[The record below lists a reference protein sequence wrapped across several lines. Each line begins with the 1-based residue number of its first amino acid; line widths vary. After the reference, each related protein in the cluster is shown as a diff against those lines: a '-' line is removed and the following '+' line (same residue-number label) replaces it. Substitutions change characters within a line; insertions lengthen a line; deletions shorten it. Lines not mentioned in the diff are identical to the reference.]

1 MNLRASARPA
11 TLVLALALSGGG
23 AFAQAGSCER
33 YQAELAALNRTG
45 ANARMVEMAARRQ
58 QEDLARLTS
67 YYRSIGCDQASFFF
81 QPAAE
86 CGAIAQRIRSV
97 QASYAA
103 VAGQAVADP
112 AAIDARRRQLKA
124 AVAKACD
131 GFADGAIVPLSG
143 ETRLVC
149 VRACDGYFFPLESR
163 PERGTSAES
172 LCRALCPN
180 AETAV
185 FRAPK
190 EGGIEGAVSTGGKPY
205 MQLANALR
213 YQKAYDP
220 SCSCR
225 KPGESWAQTLVTAET
240 MIARRRSDIVV
251 TATVAEELSRPG
263 GRSIRTGRAGHAPDR
278 PTLAATKASTDIDVT
293 GSTEPA
299 SQPEARPAP
308 RVISPDRVAVP
319 RPD

>member
-1 MNLRASARPA
+1 MNLRAPARPA

-23 AFAQAGSCER
+23 AFAQVGSCER
-33 YQAELAALNRTG
+33 YQAELAALDRTG
-45 ANARMVEMAARRQ
+45 ANARLVDVAARRH
-58 QEDLARLTS
+58 QEDLARLTG

-81 QPAAE
+81 QQAAE

-97 QASYAA
+97 QASYAV

-112 AAIDARRRQLKA
+112 AAIDARRRQLKSA
-124 AVAKACD
+124 IAK
-131 GFADGAIVPLSG
+131 
-143 ETRLVC
+143 T
-149 VRACDGYFFPLESR
+149 CDGYFFPLENR
-163 PERGTSAES
+163 PERGTSPES

-225 KPGESWAQTLVTAET
+225 KPGESWAQTLVKAET

-251 TATVAEELSRPG
+251 TATVADELSRPG
-263 GRSIRTGRAGHAPDR
+263 GKSIRTGKAGRAPDR
-278 PTLAATKASTDIDVT
+278 PTLAATTASTDIDVT

-299 SQPEARPAP
+299 SRPEGRPAP